1 MASGPRRRRP
11 RSALKPRTP
20 DPRRLDSDIGAITK
34 RNPSD
39 KMDMRVSRG
48 RVPAIKEETMGYLR
62 GVVHGAIIGG
72 AVALLYAPKPGRQM
86 REELS
91 ERLDQ
96 VRGQMQPVLDQAQGG
111 VDSARPPVKAGL
123 PEKTTAFNVNRLCG
137 SGLQAINSA
146 VQELRTGEAQVV
158 VAGGNENMSIQPYL
172 LPRSQVGWRL
182 GEATLIDG
190 TMSLVTDPFGRYQMG
205 STAEKVADRY
215 GVSRE
220 AQDKFAAE
228 SQRRAAAA
236 IAEGRFDDQ
245 IVPVAIPQKKG
256 EPVIATVDEHPR
268 PGTTMESLGRLKPAF
283 REGGSV
289 TAGNSSGIND
299 AGAAIVVMSRG
310 KAGELGVTPQLEWIA
325 DAVAGI
331 APEIMGVAPIFAV
344 QNLLRKVGMTINDID
359 VMELDEAFAAQAVA
373 VIRELEID
381 PDRVNPNGGAIALG
395 HPVGATG
402 AILTIKLAYELK
414 RRQAEWGI
422 VTMCIGG
429 GQGIATLFR
438 NLN

>member
-1 MASGPRRRRP
+1 M
-11 RSALKPRTP
+11 T
-20 DPRRLDSDIGAITK
+20 
-34 RNPSD
+34 RN
-39 KMDMRVSRG
+39 G
-48 RVPAIKEETMGYLR
+48 EGI
-62 GVVHGAIIGG
+62 VVA
-72 AVALLYAPKPGRQM
+72 
-86 REELS
+86 
-91 ERLDQ
+91 
-96 VRGQMQPVLDQAQGG
+96 GG
-111 VDSARPPVKAGL
+111 VRTAIGKFAGAFKDTPTSDLGANAIRAAVERAGISPDVVDEVILGCVGQVGEDAFNARLATLKAGL

-182 GEATLIDG
+182 GEAALIDG
-190 TMSLVTDPFGRYQMG
+190 TLSLVTDPFGRYQMG
-205 STAEKVADRY
+205 ATAEKVADRY
-215 GVSRE
+215 GVSRQ
-220 AQDKFAAE
+220 AQDAFAAE

-236 IAEGRFDDQ
+236 IAEGRFHDQ

-256 EPVIATVDEHPR
+256 DPVIAQLDEHPR
-268 PGTTMESLGRLKPAF
+268 PGTTLESLGRLKPAF

-299 AGAAIVVMSRG
+299 AGAAVVVMTRA
-310 KAGELGVTPQLEWIA
+310 KADELGVTPQLEWVA

-344 QNLLRKVGMTINDID
+344 QNLLKKVGMTINDID
-359 VMELDEAFAAQAVA
+359 LMELNEAFAAQAVA

-381 PDRVNPNGGAIALG
+381 PDKVNPNGGAIALG

-402 AILTIKLAYELK
+402 AILTVKLAYELK

>member
-1 MASGPRRRRP
+1 M
-11 RSALKPRTP
+11 T
-20 DPRRLDSDIGAITK
+20 
-34 RNPSD
+34 RN
-39 KMDMRVSRG
+39 G
-48 RVPAIKEETMGYLR
+48 EGI
-62 GVVHGAIIGG
+62 VVA
-72 AVALLYAPKPGRQM
+72 
-86 REELS
+86 
-91 ERLDQ
+91 
-96 VRGQMQPVLDQAQGG
+96 GG
-111 VDSARPPVKAGL
+111 VRTAIGKFAGAFKDTPSSDLGANAIRAAVERAGIAPDVVDEVILGCVGQVGEDAFNARLATLKAGL

-228 SQRRAAAA
+228 SQRRTAAA

-256 EPVIATVDEHPR
+256 DPVIARIDEHPR
-268 PGTTMESLGRLKPAF
+268 PATTMESLGRLKPAF

-299 AGAAIVVMSRG
+299 AGAAVVLMTRG
-310 KAGELGVTPQLEWIA
+310 KADELGVTPQLEWVA

-344 QNLLRKVGMTINDID
+344 QNLLKKVGMTINDID
-359 VMELDEAFAAQAVA
+359 LMELNEAFAAQAVA

-381 PDRVNPNGGAIALG
+381 PQKVNPNGGAIALG

-402 AILTIKLAYELK
+402 AILTVKLAYELK
-414 RRQAEWGI
+414 RRKAEWGI

>member
-1 MASGPRRRRP
+1 MNGEG
-11 RSALKPRTP
+11 
-20 DPRRLDSDIGAITK
+20 I
-34 RNPSD
+34 
-39 KMDMRVSRG
+39 
-48 RVPAIKEETMGYLR
+48 
-62 GVVHGAIIGG
+62 VVA
-72 AVALLYAPKPGRQM
+72 
-86 REELS
+86 
-91 ERLDQ
+91 
-96 VRGQMQPVLDQAQGG
+96 GG
-111 VDSARPPVKAGL
+111 VRTAIGKFAGAFKDTPTSDLGANAIRAAVERAGISPEVVDEVILGCVGQVGEDAFNARLATLKAGL

-205 STAEKVADRY
+205 ATAEKVADRY
-215 GVSRE
+215 GVSRQ
-220 AQDKFAAE
+220 AQDTFAAE

-236 IAEGRFDDQ
+236 IAEGRFNDQ
-245 IVPVAIPQKKG
+245 IVPLAIPQKKG
-256 EPVIATVDEHPR
+256 DPVIANVDEHPR
-268 PGTTMESLGRLKPAF
+268 PGTTLESLGRLKPAF

-299 AGAAIVVMSRG
+299 AGAAVVVMTRA
-310 KAGELGVTPQLEWIA
+310 KADELGVTPQLEWVA

-344 QNLLRKVGMTINDID
+344 QNLLKKVGMTINDID
-359 VMELDEAFAAQAVA
+359 LMELNEAFAAQAVA

-381 PDRVNPNGGAIALG
+381 PEKVNPNGGAIALG

-402 AILTIKLAYELK
+402 AILTVKLAYELK
-414 RRQAEWGI
+414 RRHAEWGI

>member
-1 MASGPRRRRP
+1 M
-11 RSALKPRTP
+11 T
-20 DPRRLDSDIGAITK
+20 
-34 RNPSD
+34 RN
-39 KMDMRVSRG
+39 G
-48 RVPAIKEETMGYLR
+48 EGI
-62 GVVHGAIIGG
+62 VVA
-72 AVALLYAPKPGRQM
+72 
-86 REELS
+86 
-91 ERLDQ
+91 
-96 VRGQMQPVLDQAQGG
+96 GG
-111 VDSARPPVKAGL
+111 VRTAIGKFAGAFKDTPSSDLGANAIRAAVERAGIVPDVVDEVILGCVGQVGEDAFNARLATLKAGL

-146 VQELRTGEAQVV
+146 VQELRTGEAEVV

-220 AQDKFAAE
+220 AQDQFAAE
-228 SQRRAAAA
+228 SQRRTAAAV
-236 IAEGRFDDQ
+236 AEGRFDDQ
-245 IVPVAIPQKKG
+245 IVPVAIPQRKG
-256 EPVIATVDEHPR
+256 DPVIARVDEHPR
-268 PGTTMESLGRLKPAF
+268 PGTTIESLGRLKPAF

-299 AGAAIVVMSRG
+299 AGAALVVMT
-310 KAGELGVTPQLEWIA
+310 KAKADELGVTPQLEWVA

-344 QNLLRKVGMTINDID
+344 QNLLKKVGMTINDID
-359 VMELDEAFAAQAVA
+359 LMELNEAFAAQAVA

-381 PDRVNPNGGAIALG
+381 PEKVNPNGGAIALG

-402 AILTIKLAYELK
+402 AILTVKLAYELK
-414 RRQAEWGI
+414 RRKAEWGI

>member
-1 MASGPRRRRP
+1 M
-11 RSALKPRTP
+11 T
-20 DPRRLDSDIGAITK
+20 
-34 RNPSD
+34 RN
-39 KMDMRVSRG
+39 G
-48 RVPAIKEETMGYLR
+48 EGI
-62 GVVHGAIIGG
+62 VVA
-72 AVALLYAPKPGRQM
+72 
-86 REELS
+86 
-91 ERLDQ
+91 
-96 VRGQMQPVLDQAQGG
+96 GG
-111 VDSARPPVKAGL
+111 VRTAIGKFAGAFKDTPSSDLGANAIRAAVERAGISPEVVDEVILGCVGQVGEDAFNARLATLKAGL

-146 VQELRTGEAQVV
+146 VQELRTGEAEVV

-220 AQDKFAAE
+220 AQDQFAAE

-236 IAEGRFDDQ
+236 MAEGRFNDQ

-256 EPVIATVDEHPR
+256 DPVIAKVDEHPR
-268 PGTTMESLGRLKPAF
+268 PGTTVESLGRLKPAF

-299 AGAAIVVMSRG
+299 AGAALVVMTRG
-310 KAGELGVTPQLEWIA
+310 KAGELGVTPQLEWVA

-344 QNLLRKVGMTINDID
+344 QNLLKKVGMTINDID
-359 VMELDEAFAAQAVA
+359 LMELNEAFAAQAVA

-381 PDRVNPNGGAIALG
+381 PEKVNPNGGAIALG

-402 AILTIKLAYELK
+402 AILTVKLAYELK

>member
-1 MASGPRRRRP
+1 M
-11 RSALKPRTP
+11 T
-20 DPRRLDSDIGAITK
+20 
-34 RNPSD
+34 RN
-39 KMDMRVSRG
+39 G
-48 RVPAIKEETMGYLR
+48 EGI
-62 GVVHGAIIGG
+62 VVA
-72 AVALLYAPKPGRQM
+72 
-86 REELS
+86 
-91 ERLDQ
+91 
-96 VRGQMQPVLDQAQGG
+96 GG
-111 VDSARPPVKAGL
+111 VRTAIGKFAGAFKDTPTSDLGANAIRAAVERAGISPDVVDEVILGCVGQVGEDAFNARLATLKAGL

-182 GEATLIDG
+182 GEAALIDG
-190 TMSLVTDPFGRYQMG
+190 TLSLVTDPFGRYQMG
-205 STAEKVADRY
+205 ATAEKVADRY
-215 GVSRE
+215 GVSRQS
-220 AQDKFAAE
+220 QDAFAAE

-236 IAEGRFDDQ
+236 IAEGRFNDQ

-256 EPVIATVDEHPR
+256 DPLIAQIDEHPR
-268 PGTTMESLGRLKPAF
+268 PGTTVESLGRLKPAF

-299 AGAAIVVMSRG
+299 AGAAVVVMTRA
-310 KAGELGVTPQLEWIA
+310 KADQLGVKPQLEWVA

-344 QNLLRKVGMTINDID
+344 QNLLKKVGMSINDID
-359 VMELDEAFAAQAVA
+359 LMELNEAFAAQAVA

-381 PDRVNPNGGAIALG
+381 PEKVNPNGGAIALG

-402 AILTIKLAYELK
+402 AILTVKLAYELK

>member
-1 MASGPRRRRP
+1 MA
-11 RSALKPRTP
+11 
-20 DPRRLDSDIGAITK
+20 
-34 RNPSD
+34 RN
-39 KMDMRVSRG
+39 
-48 RVPAIKEETMGYLR
+48 
-62 GVVHGAIIGG
+62 GVGIV
-72 AVALLYAPKPGRQM
+72 VA
-86 REELS
+86 
-91 ERLDQ
+91 
-96 VRGQMQPVLDQAQGG
+96 GG
-111 VDSARPPVKAGL
+111 VRTAIGKFAGAFKDTPTSDLGARAIRAAVDRAGISPSVVDEVILGCVGQVGEDAFNARLATLKAGL
-123 PEKTTAFNVNRLCG
+123 PETTTAFNVNRLCG

-158 VAGGNENMSIQPYL
+158 VAGGNENMSIQPYM

-182 GEATLIDG
+182 GEAQLIDG
-190 TMSLVTDPFGRYQMG
+190 TLSLVTDPFGRYQMG
-205 STAEKVADRY
+205 ATAEKVAERY

-228 SQRRAAAA
+228 SQRRAGVA
-236 IAEGRFDDQ
+236 IAEGRFKEQ
-245 IVPVAIPQKKG
+245 IVPIAIPQRKG
-256 EPVIATVDEHPR
+256 DPLVADLDEHPR
-268 PGTTMESLGRLKPAF
+268 PGTTAESLARLKPAF
-283 REGGSV
+283 RDGGSV

-299 AGAAIVVMSRG
+299 AGAAVVVMTSAR
-310 KAGELGVTPQLEWIA
+310 AQELGVTPQLEWVA
-325 DAVAGI
+325 DAVAGV

-344 QNLLRKVGMTINDID
+344 QNLLKKAGMTINDID
-359 VMELDEAFAAQAVA
+359 LMELNEAFAAQAVA

-381 PDRVNPNGGAIALG
+381 PERVNPNGGAIALG

-402 AILTIKLAYELK
+402 AILTVKLAYELK

>member
-1 MASGPRRRRP
+1 MALNGGGIVV
-11 RSALKPRTP
+11 AGGVRTAIGKFAGAFKDTP
-20 DPRRLDSDIGAITK
+20 TSDLGAT
-34 RNPSD
+34 
-39 KMDMRVSRG
+39 
-48 RVPAIKEETMGYLR
+48 AIRTAVDRAGIPP
-62 GVVHGAIIGG
+62 GVVDEVILGCVGQVGEDAFN
-72 AVALLYAPKPGRQM
+72 A
-86 REELS
+86 
-91 ERLDQ
+91 RLAT
-96 VRGQMQPVLDQAQGG
+96 L
-111 VDSARPPVKAGL
+111 KAGL
-123 PEKTTAFNVNRLCG
+123 PETTTAFNVNRLCG

-182 GEATLIDG
+182 GEAALIDG
-190 TMSLVTDPFGRYQMG
+190 TLSLVTDPFGRYQMG
-205 STAEKVADRY
+205 CTAEKVADRY

-220 AQDKFAAE
+220 AQDTFAAE
-228 SQRRAAAA
+228 SQRRAAVA
-236 IAEGRFDDQ
+236 IAEGRFKEQ
-245 IVPVAIPQKKG
+245 IVPIAIPQRKG
-256 EPVIATVDEHPR
+256 DPLVADVDEHPR
-268 PGTTMESLGRLKPAF
+268 PGTTGESLARLKPAF
-283 REGGSV
+283 RDGGSV

-299 AGAAIVVMSRG
+299 AGAALVVMTGAR
-310 KAGELGVTPQLEWIA
+310 AQELGVTPQLEWVA

-344 QNLLRKVGMTINDID
+344 QNLLKKAGMTINDID
-359 VMELDEAFAAQAVA
+359 LMELNEAFAAQAVA

-381 PDRVNPNGGAIALG
+381 PEKVNPNGGAIALG

-402 AILTIKLAYELK
+402 AILTVKLAYELK
-414 RRQAEWGI
+414 RRKAEWGI

>member
-1 MASGPRRRRP
+1 MALNGEG
-11 RSALKPRTP
+11 
-20 DPRRLDSDIGAITK
+20 I
-34 RNPSD
+34 
-39 KMDMRVSRG
+39 
-48 RVPAIKEETMGYLR
+48 
-62 GVVHGAIIGG
+62 VVAG
-72 AVALLYAPKPGRQM
+72 AVRTSIGKFAGAFKDTPTSDLGANAIRAAV
-86 REELS
+86 
-91 ERLDQ
+91 ERAGISPDVVDEVILGCVGQ
-96 VRGQMQPVLDQAQGG
+96 VGDDAFN
-111 VDSARPPVKAGL
+111 ARLATLKAGL

-146 VQELRTGEAQVV
+146 VQELRTGEAEVV

-172 LPRSQVGWRL
+172 LPRAEVGWRL
-182 GEATLIDG
+182 GQAALIDG
-190 TMSLVTDPFGRYQMG
+190 TLSLVTDPFGRYQMG
-205 STAEKVADRY
+205 FTAEKVADRY

-236 IAEGRFDDQ
+236 IAEGRFKDQ

-256 EPVIATVDEHPR
+256 DAVIANLDEHPR
-268 PGTTMESLGRLKPAF
+268 PATTMESLGRLKPAF

-299 AGAAIVVMSRG
+299 AGAAVVVMT
-310 KAGELGVTPQLEWIA
+310 KAKADALGVRPQLEWVA

-331 APEIMGVAPIFAV
+331 TPEIMGVAPIFAV
-344 QNLLRKVGMTINDID
+344 QKLLKRVGMTINDID
-359 VMELDEAFAAQAVA
+359 LMELNEAFAAQAVA

-381 PDRVNPNGGAIALG
+381 PEKVNPNGGAIALG

-402 AILTIKLAYELK
+402 AILTVKLAYELK

>member
-1 MASGPRRRRP
+1 M
-11 RSALKPRTP
+11 
-20 DPRRLDSDIGAITK
+20 
-34 RNPSD
+34 
-39 KMDMRVSRG
+39 
-48 RVPAIKEETMGYLR
+48 
-62 GVVHGAIIGG
+62 
-72 AVALLYAPKPGRQM
+72 VA
-86 REELS
+86 
-91 ERLDQ
+91 
-96 VRGQMQPVLDQAQGG
+96 GG
-111 VDSARPPVKAGL
+111 VRTAIGKFAGAFKDTPTSDLGASAIRAAVERAGISAELVDEVILGCVGQVGEDAFNARLATLKAGL

-182 GEATLIDG
+182 GEATLVDG

-205 STAEKVADRY
+205 ATAEKVADRY

-220 AQDKFAAE
+220 AQDQFAAE

-236 IAEGRFDDQ
+236 IAEGRFKDQ

-256 EPVIATVDEHPR
+256 DPVMANLDEHPR
-268 PGTTMESLGRLKPAF
+268 AGTTVESLGRLRPAF

-299 AGAAIVVMSRG
+299 AGAAVVVMTR
-310 KAGELGVTPQLEWIA
+310 ARAAELGVTAQLEWIA

-344 QNLLRKVGMTINDID
+344 QNLLKKVGMTINDID
-359 VMELDEAFAAQAVA
+359 LMELNEAFAAQAVA

-381 PDRVNPNGGAIALG
+381 PERVNPNGGAIALG

-402 AILTIKLAYELK
+402 AILTVKLAYELR

-438 NLN
+438 NPN

>member
-1 MASGPRRRRP
+1 MNGES
-11 RSALKPRTP
+11 
-20 DPRRLDSDIGAITK
+20 I
-34 RNPSD
+34 
-39 KMDMRVSRG
+39 
-48 RVPAIKEETMGYLR
+48 
-62 GVVHGAIIGG
+62 VV
-72 AVALLYAPKPGRQM
+72 V
-86 REELS
+86 
-91 ERLDQ
+91 
-96 VRGQMQPVLDQAQGG
+96 GG
-111 VDSARPPVKAGL
+111 VRTSIGKFAGSYKDTPSSDLGANAIRAAVERAGVSPDDVDEVILGCVGQVGEDAFNARLATLKAGL

-172 LPRSQVGWRL
+172 LPRSEVGWRL
-182 GEATLIDG
+182 GQAELIDG
-190 TMSLVTDPFGRYQMG
+190 TLSLVTDPFGRYQMG
-205 STAEKVADRY
+205 CTAEKVADRY

-220 AQDKFAAE
+220 AQDRFAAE

-236 IAEGRFDDQ
+236 IADGRFDDQ

-256 EPVIATVDEHPR
+256 DPVIAKLDEHPR
-268 PGTTMESLGRLKPAF
+268 PNTTIESLGRLKPAF

-299 AGAAIVVMSRG
+299 AAAAVLVMT
-310 KAGELGVTPQLEWIA
+310 KAKADALGVTPQLEWVA

-344 QNLLRKVGMTINDID
+344 QKLLKKAGLTINDID
-359 VMELDEAFAAQAVA
+359 LMELNEAFAAQAVA

-381 PDRVNPNGGAIALG
+381 PEKVNPNGGAIALG

-402 AILTIKLAYELK
+402 AILTVKLAYELK
-414 RRQAEWGI
+414 RRKAEWGI

>member
-1 MASGPRRRRP
+1 M
-11 RSALKPRTP
+11 
-20 DPRRLDSDIGAITK
+20 
-34 RNPSD
+34 RN
-39 KMDMRVSRG
+39 G
-48 RVPAIKEETMGYLR
+48 EGI
-62 GVVHGAIIGG
+62 VVA
-72 AVALLYAPKPGRQM
+72 
-86 REELS
+86 
-91 ERLDQ
+91 
-96 VRGQMQPVLDQAQGG
+96 GG
-111 VDSARPPVKAGL
+111 VRTAIGKFAGAFKDTPSSDLGANAIRAAVERAGIAPEVVDEVILGCVGQVGEDAFNARLATLKAGL

-236 IAEGRFDDQ
+236 IAQGRFDDQ

-256 EPVIATVDEHPR
+256 DPVIARVDEHPR
-268 PGTTMESLGRLKPAF
+268 PGTTVESLSRLKPAF

-299 AGAAIVVMSRG
+299 AGAAVVVMTRE
-310 KAGELGVTPQLEWIA
+310 KADELGVTPQLEWVA

-344 QNLLRKVGMTINDID
+344 QNLLKKVGMTINDID
-359 VMELDEAFAAQAVA
+359 LMELNEAFAAQAVA

-381 PDRVNPNGGAIALG
+381 PEKVNPNGGAIALG

-402 AILTIKLAYELK
+402 AILTVKLAYELK

>member
-1 MASGPRRRRP
+1 MTQNGEG
-11 RSALKPRTP
+11 
-20 DPRRLDSDIGAITK
+20 I
-34 RNPSD
+34 
-39 KMDMRVSRG
+39 
-48 RVPAIKEETMGYLR
+48 
-62 GVVHGAIIGG
+62 VVA
-72 AVALLYAPKPGRQM
+72 
-86 REELS
+86 
-91 ERLDQ
+91 
-96 VRGQMQPVLDQAQGG
+96 GG
-111 VDSARPPVKAGL
+111 VRTAIGKFAGAFKDTPTSDLGANAIRAAIERAGISPDVVDEVILGCVGQVGEDAFNARLATLKAGL

-172 LPRSQVGWRL
+172 LPRAQVGWRL
-182 GEATLIDG
+182 GEAALIDG
-190 TMSLVTDPFGRYQMG
+190 TLSLVTDPFGRYQMG
-205 STAEKVADRY
+205 ATAEIVADRY
-215 GVSRE
+215 GVSRQ
-220 AQDKFAAE
+220 AQDAFAAE

-236 IAEGRFDDQ
+236 IAEGRFNDQ

-256 EPVIATVDEHPR
+256 DPVIAQLDEHPR
-268 PGTTMESLGRLKPAF
+268 PGTTVESLGRLKPAF

-299 AGAAIVVMSRG
+299 AGAAVVVMTRA
-310 KAGELGVTPQLEWIA
+310 KAGELGVTPQLEWVA

-344 QNLLRKVGMTINDID
+344 QNLLKKVGMTINDID
-359 VMELDEAFAAQAVA
+359 LMELNEAFAAQAVA

-381 PDRVNPNGGAIALG
+381 PEKVNPNGGAIALG

-402 AILTIKLAYELK
+402 AILTVKLAYELK

>member
-1 MASGPRRRRP
+1 M
-11 RSALKPRTP
+11 T
-20 DPRRLDSDIGAITK
+20 
-34 RNPSD
+34 RN
-39 KMDMRVSRG
+39 G
-48 RVPAIKEETMGYLR
+48 EGI
-62 GVVHGAIIGG
+62 VVA
-72 AVALLYAPKPGRQM
+72 
-86 REELS
+86 
-91 ERLDQ
+91 
-96 VRGQMQPVLDQAQGG
+96 GG
-111 VDSARPPVKAGL
+111 VRTAIGKFAGAFKDTPSSDLGANAIRAAVQRAGIEPSVVDEVILGCVGQVGEDAFNARLATLKAGL

-299 AGAAIVVMSRG
+299 AGAAIVVMCRG
-310 KAGELGVTPQLEWIA
+310 KAGELGVTPQLEWVA

-344 QNLLRKVGMTINDID
+344 QNLLKKVGMTINDID
-359 VMELDEAFAAQAVA
+359 LMELNEAFAAQAVA

-381 PDRVNPNGGAIALG
+381 PEKVNPNGGAIALG

-402 AILTIKLAYELK
+402 AILTVKLAYELK
-414 RRQAEWGI
+414 RRKAEWGI

>member
-1 MASGPRRRRP
+1 M
-11 RSALKPRTP
+11 T
-20 DPRRLDSDIGAITK
+20 
-34 RNPSD
+34 RN
-39 KMDMRVSRG
+39 G
-48 RVPAIKEETMGYLR
+48 EGI
-62 GVVHGAIIGG
+62 VVA
-72 AVALLYAPKPGRQM
+72 
-86 REELS
+86 
-91 ERLDQ
+91 
-96 VRGQMQPVLDQAQGG
+96 GG
-111 VDSARPPVKAGL
+111 VRTAIGKFAGAFKDTPSSDLGANAIRAAVERAGIGPEVVDEVILGCVGQVGEDAFNARLATLKAGL

-228 SQRRAAAA
+228 SQRRTAAA

-256 EPVIATVDEHPR
+256 DPVIARVDEHPR

-299 AGAAIVVMSRG
+299 AGAAVVVLT
-310 KAGELGVTPQLEWIA
+310 KAKADELGVTPQLEWVA

-344 QNLLRKVGMTINDID
+344 QNLLKKVGMTINDID
-359 VMELDEAFAAQAVA
+359 LMELNEAFAAQAVA

-381 PDRVNPNGGAIALG
+381 PEKVNPNGGAIALG

-402 AILTIKLAYELK
+402 AILTVKLAYELK
-414 RRQAEWGI
+414 RRKAEWGI

>member
-1 MASGPRRRRP
+1 VATERQGRGIS
-11 RSALKPRTP
+11 
-20 DPRRLDSDIGAITK
+20 
-34 RNPSD
+34 
-39 KMDMRVSRG
+39 RVNG
-48 RVPAIKEETMGYLR
+48 EGI
-62 GVVHGAIIGG
+62 VVA
-72 AVALLYAPKPGRQM
+72 
-86 REELS
+86 
-91 ERLDQ
+91 
-96 VRGQMQPVLDQAQGG
+96 GG
-111 VDSARPPVKAGL
+111 VRTAIGKFAGAFKDTPTSDLGANAIRAAVERAGISPDAVDEVILGCVGQVGEDAFNARLATLKAGL

-146 VQELRTGEAQVV
+146 VQELRTGEAEVV

-172 LPRSQVGWRL
+172 LPRADVGWRL
-182 GEATLIDG
+182 GQAELIDG
-190 TMSLVTDPFGRYQMG
+190 TLSLVTDPFGHYQMG
-205 STAEKVADRY
+205 CTAEKVADRY

-236 IAEGRFDDQ
+236 IAGGRFKDQ

-256 EPVIATVDEHPR
+256 DPMLADSDEHPR
-268 PGTTMESLGRLKPAF
+268 PNTTIESLGRLKPAF

-299 AGAAIVVMSRG
+299 AGAAVVVMT
-310 KAGELGVTPQLEWIA
+310 KARADALGVTPQLEWVA
-325 DAVAGI
+325 AAVAGI
-331 APEIMGVAPIFAV
+331 TPEIMGVAPIFAV
-344 QNLLRKVGMTINDID
+344 QKLLKKVGLTINDID
-359 VMELDEAFAAQAVA
+359 LMELNEAFAAQAVA

-381 PDRVNPNGGAIALG
+381 PEKVNPNGGAIALG

-402 AILTIKLAYELK
+402 AILTVKLAYELK
-414 RRQAEWGI
+414 RRNAEWGI

>member
-1 MASGPRRRRP
+1 M
-11 RSALKPRTP
+11 
-20 DPRRLDSDIGAITK
+20 I
-34 RNPSD
+34 RN
-39 KMDMRVSRG
+39 G
-48 RVPAIKEETMGYLR
+48 EGI
-62 GVVHGAIIGG
+62 VVA
-72 AVALLYAPKPGRQM
+72 
-86 REELS
+86 
-91 ERLDQ
+91 
-96 VRGQMQPVLDQAQGG
+96 GG
-111 VDSARPPVKAGL
+111 VRTAIGKFAGAFKDTPTSDLGANAIRAAVKRAGISPEVVDEVILGCVGQVGEDAFNARLATLKAGL

-146 VQELRTGEAQVV
+146 VQELRTGEARVV

-182 GEATLIDG
+182 GEAALIDG
-190 TMSLVTDPFGRYQMG
+190 TLSLVTDPFGRYQMG
-205 STAEKVADRY
+205 ATAEKVADRY
-215 GVSRE
+215 GVSRQ
-220 AQDKFAAE
+220 AQDTFAAE

-236 IAEGRFDDQ
+236 IAEGRFKDQ
-245 IVPVAIPQKKG
+245 IVSVAIPQKKG
-256 EPVIATVDEHPR
+256 DPVIANVDEHPR

-299 AGAAIVVMSRG
+299 AGAAVVVMTRA
-310 KAGELGVTPQLEWIA
+310 KADELGVTPQLEWVA

-344 QNLLRKVGMTINDID
+344 QNLLKKVGMTINDID
-359 VMELDEAFAAQAVA
+359 LMELNEAFAAQAVA

-381 PDRVNPNGGAIALG
+381 PEKVNPNGGAIALG

-402 AILTIKLAYELK
+402 AILTVKLAYELK

-438 NLN
+438 NPN

>member
-1 MASGPRRRRP
+1 M
-11 RSALKPRTP
+11 T
-20 DPRRLDSDIGAITK
+20 
-34 RNPSD
+34 RN
-39 KMDMRVSRG
+39 G
-48 RVPAIKEETMGYLR
+48 EGI
-62 GVVHGAIIGG
+62 VVA
-72 AVALLYAPKPGRQM
+72 
-86 REELS
+86 
-91 ERLDQ
+91 
-96 VRGQMQPVLDQAQGG
+96 GG
-111 VDSARPPVKAGL
+111 VRTAIGKFAGAFKDTPTSDLGANAIRAAVERAGISPDVVDEVILGCVGQVGEDAFNARLATLKAGL

-158 VAGGNENMSIQPYL
+158 VAGGNENMSIQPYF

-182 GEATLIDG
+182 GEATLVDG
-190 TMSLVTDPFGRYQMG
+190 TLSLVTDPFGRYQMG
-205 STAEKVADRY
+205 ATAEKVADRY
-215 GVSRE
+215 GVSRQ
-220 AQDKFAAE
+220 AQDAFAAE

-256 EPVIATVDEHPR
+256 DPVMAQLDEHPR
-268 PGTTMESLGRLKPAF
+268 PGTTEESLGRLKPAF

-299 AGAAIVVMSRG
+299 AGAAVVVMTRA
-310 KAGELGVTPQLEWIA
+310 KADELGVTPQLEWVA

-344 QNLLRKVGMTINDID
+344 QNLLKKVGMTINDID
-359 VMELDEAFAAQAVA
+359 LMELNEAFAAQAVA

-381 PDRVNPNGGAIALG
+381 PDKVNPNGGAIALG

-402 AILTIKLAYELK
+402 AILTVKLAYELK

-438 NLN
+438 NLS

>member
-1 MASGPRRRRP
+1 V
-11 RSALKPRTP
+11 T
-20 DPRRLDSDIGAITK
+20 
-34 RNPSD
+34 RN
-39 KMDMRVSRG
+39 G
-48 RVPAIKEETMGYLR
+48 EGI
-62 GVVHGAIIGG
+62 VVA
-72 AVALLYAPKPGRQM
+72 
-86 REELS
+86 
-91 ERLDQ
+91 
-96 VRGQMQPVLDQAQGG
+96 GG
-111 VDSARPPVKAGL
+111 VRTAIGKFAGAFKDTPSSDLGANAIRAAVERAGISPEVVDEVILGCVGQVGEDAFNARLATLKAGL

-146 VQELRTGEAQVV
+146 VQELRTGETQVV

-220 AQDKFAAE
+220 AQDRFAAE

-236 IAEGRFDDQ
+236 IADGRFDDQ

-256 EPVIATVDEHPR
+256 DPVIARVDEHPR
-268 PGTTMESLGRLKPAF
+268 PATTMESLGRLKPAF

-299 AGAAIVVMSRG
+299 AGAAVVVMTRA
-310 KAGELGVTPQLEWIA
+310 KAEQLGVTPQLEWVA

-344 QNLLRKVGMTINDID
+344 QNLLKKVGMTINDID
-359 VMELDEAFAAQAVA
+359 LMELNEAFAAQAVA

-381 PDRVNPNGGAIALG
+381 PEKVNPNGGAIALG

-402 AILTIKLAYELK
+402 AILTVKLAYELK

-438 NLN
+438 NPN

>member
-1 MASGPRRRRP
+1 V
-11 RSALKPRTP
+11 T
-20 DPRRLDSDIGAITK
+20 
-34 RNPSD
+34 RN
-39 KMDMRVSRG
+39 G
-48 RVPAIKEETMGYLR
+48 EGI
-62 GVVHGAIIGG
+62 VVA
-72 AVALLYAPKPGRQM
+72 
-86 REELS
+86 
-91 ERLDQ
+91 
-96 VRGQMQPVLDQAQGG
+96 GG
-111 VDSARPPVKAGL
+111 VRTAIGKFAGAFKDTPTSDLGANAIRAAVERAGISPDVVDEVILGCVGQVGEDAFNARLATLKAGL

-182 GEATLIDG
+182 GEAALIDG
-190 TMSLVTDPFGRYQMG
+190 TLSLVTDPFGRYQMG
-205 STAEKVADRY
+205 ATAEKVADRY
-215 GVSRE
+215 GVSRQ
-220 AQDKFAAE
+220 AQDAFAAE

-236 IAEGRFDDQ
+236 IAEGRFHDQ
-245 IVPVAIPQKKG
+245 IVPIAIPQKKG
-256 EPVIATVDEHPR
+256 DPVIAQLDEHPR
-268 PGTTMESLGRLKPAF
+268 PGTTVESLGRLKPAF

-299 AGAAIVVMSRG
+299 AGAAVVVMTRA
-310 KAGELGVTPQLEWIA
+310 KADELGVTPQLEWVA

-344 QNLLRKVGMTINDID
+344 QSLLKKVGMTINDID
-359 VMELDEAFAAQAVA
+359 LMELNEAFAAQAVA

-381 PDRVNPNGGAIALG
+381 PDKVNPNGGAIALG

-402 AILTIKLAYELK
+402 AILTVKLAYELK
-414 RRQAEWGI
+414 RRRAEWGI

-429 GQGIATLFR
+429 GQGIATLFK

>member
-1 MASGPRRRRP
+1 M
-11 RSALKPRTP
+11 T
-20 DPRRLDSDIGAITK
+20 
-34 RNPSD
+34 RN
-39 KMDMRVSRG
+39 G
-48 RVPAIKEETMGYLR
+48 EGI
-62 GVVHGAIIGG
+62 VVA
-72 AVALLYAPKPGRQM
+72 
-86 REELS
+86 
-91 ERLDQ
+91 
-96 VRGQMQPVLDQAQGG
+96 GG
-111 VDSARPPVKAGL
+111 VRTAIGKFAGAFKDTPTSDLGANAIRAAVERAGISPDVVDEVILGCVGQVGEDAFNARLATLKAGL

-182 GEATLIDG
+182 GEAALIDG
-190 TMSLVTDPFGRYQMG
+190 TLSLVTDPFGRYQMG
-205 STAEKVADRY
+205 ATAEKVADRY
-215 GVSRE
+215 GVSRQS
-220 AQDKFAAE
+220 QDAFAAE

-236 IAEGRFDDQ
+236 IAEGRFNDQ

-256 EPVIATVDEHPR
+256 DSLIAQLDEHPR
-268 PGTTMESLGRLKPAF
+268 PGTTVESLGRLKPAF

-299 AGAAIVVMSRG
+299 AGAAVVVMTRA
-310 KAGELGVTPQLEWIA
+310 KADQLGVTPQLEWIA

-344 QNLLRKVGMTINDID
+344 QNLLKKVGMTINDID
-359 VMELDEAFAAQAVA
+359 LMELNEAFAAQAVA

-381 PDRVNPNGGAIALG
+381 PEKVNPNGGAIALG

-402 AILTIKLAYELK
+402 AILTVKLAYELK

>member
-1 MASGPRRRRP
+1 M
-11 RSALKPRTP
+11 T
-20 DPRRLDSDIGAITK
+20 
-34 RNPSD
+34 RN
-39 KMDMRVSRG
+39 G
-48 RVPAIKEETMGYLR
+48 EGI
-62 GVVHGAIIGG
+62 VVA
-72 AVALLYAPKPGRQM
+72 
-86 REELS
+86 
-91 ERLDQ
+91 
-96 VRGQMQPVLDQAQGG
+96 GG
-111 VDSARPPVKAGL
+111 VRTAIGKFAGAFKDTPSSDLGANAIRAAVERAGIAPDVVDEVILGCVGQVGEDAFNARLATLKAGL

-228 SQRRAAAA
+228 SQRRTAAA

-256 EPVIATVDEHPR
+256 DPMIARIDEHPR
-268 PGTTMESLGRLKPAF
+268 PATTMESLGRLKPAF

-299 AGAAIVVMSRG
+299 AGAAVVLMTRG
-310 KAGELGVTPQLEWIA
+310 KADELGVTPQLEWVA
-325 DAVAGI
+325 NAVAGI

-344 QNLLRKVGMTINDID
+344 QNLLKKVGMTINDID
-359 VMELDEAFAAQAVA
+359 LMELNEAFAAQAVA

-381 PDRVNPNGGAIALG
+381 PQKVNPNGGAIALG

-402 AILTIKLAYELK
+402 AILTVKLAYELK
-414 RRQAEWGI
+414 RRKAEWGI

>member
-1 MASGPRRRRP
+1 V
-11 RSALKPRTP
+11 RTAIGKFAGAFKDTP
-20 DPRRLDSDIGAITK
+20 TSDLGANAIRAAVERAGISPEVVDEVILGCVGQVGEDAFNARLAT
-34 RNPSD
+34 
-39 KMDMRVSRG
+39 
-48 RVPAIKEETMGYLR
+48 L
-62 GVVHGAIIGG
+62 
-72 AVALLYAPKPGRQM
+72 
-86 REELS
+86 
-91 ERLDQ
+91 
-96 VRGQMQPVLDQAQGG
+96 
-111 VDSARPPVKAGL
+111 KAGL

-158 VAGGNENMSIQPYL
+158 VAGGNENMSVQPYL
-172 LPRSQVGWRL
+172 LPRSQVGSRL
-182 GEATLIDG
+182 GDAALIDG
-190 TMSLVTDPFGRYQMG
+190 TLSLVTDPFGRYQMG
-205 STAEKVADRY
+205 ATAEKVADRY

-236 IAEGRFDDQ
+236 IAEGRFQDQ
-245 IVPVAIPQKKG
+245 IVPIAIPQKKG
-256 EPVIATVDEHPR
+256 DPVIANVDEHPR

-299 AGAAIVVMSRG
+299 AGAAVVVMTRA
-310 KAGELGVTPQLEWIA
+310 KADELGVTPQLEWVA

-344 QNLLRKVGMTINDID
+344 QNLLKKVGMTINDID
-359 VMELDEAFAAQAVA
+359 LMELNEAFAAQAVA

-381 PDRVNPNGGAIALG
+381 PEKVNPNGGAIALG

-402 AILTIKLAYELK
+402 AILTVKLAYELE

>member
-1 MASGPRRRRP
+1 M
-11 RSALKPRTP
+11 T
-20 DPRRLDSDIGAITK
+20 
-34 RNPSD
+34 RN
-39 KMDMRVSRG
+39 G
-48 RVPAIKEETMGYLR
+48 EGI
-62 GVVHGAIIGG
+62 VVA
-72 AVALLYAPKPGRQM
+72 
-86 REELS
+86 
-91 ERLDQ
+91 
-96 VRGQMQPVLDQAQGG
+96 GG
-111 VDSARPPVKAGL
+111 VRTAIGKFAGAFKDTPSSDLGANAIRAAVERAGIAPDVVDEVILGCVGQVGEDAFNARLATLKAGL

-256 EPVIATVDEHPR
+256 DPVIARVDEHPR

-299 AGAAIVVMSRG
+299 AGAAVVVMT
-310 KAGELGVTPQLEWIA
+310 KAKADELGVTPQLEWVA

-344 QNLLRKVGMTINDID
+344 QNLLKKVGMTINDID
-359 VMELDEAFAAQAVA
+359 LMELNEAFAAQAVA

-381 PDRVNPNGGAIALG
+381 PEKVNPNGGAIALG

-402 AILTIKLAYELK
+402 AILTVKLAYELK
-414 RRQAEWGI
+414 RRKAEWGI

>member
-1 MASGPRRRRP
+1 MALNGE
-11 RSALKPRTP
+11 
-20 DPRRLDSDIGAITK
+20 AI
-34 RNPSD
+34 
-39 KMDMRVSRG
+39 
-48 RVPAIKEETMGYLR
+48 
-62 GVVHGAIIGG
+62 VVA
-72 AVALLYAPKPGRQM
+72 
-86 REELS
+86 
-91 ERLDQ
+91 
-96 VRGQMQPVLDQAQGG
+96 GG
-111 VDSARPPVKAGL
+111 VRTAIGKFAGAFKDTPTSDLGASAIRAAVDRAGVSPQVIDEVILGCVGQVGEDAFNARLATLKAGL

-172 LPRSQVGWRL
+172 LPRAQVGWRL
-182 GEATLIDG
+182 GEAALIDG
-190 TMSLVTDPFGRYQMG
+190 TLSLVTDPFGRYQMG
-205 STAEKVADRY
+205 ATAEKVADRY
-215 GVSRE
+215 GVSRQ
-220 AQDKFAAE
+220 AQDAFAAE

-236 IAEGRFDDQ
+236 IAEGRFKDQ
-245 IVPVAIPQKKG
+245 IVPIAIPQKKG
-256 EPVIATVDEHPR
+256 EPIVAQIDEHPR
-268 PGTTMESLGRLKPAF
+268 PATTVESLGRLKPAF

-299 AGAAIVVMSRG
+299 AGAAVVVMTRA
-310 KAGELGVTPQLEWIA
+310 KAAELGVNPQLEWVA

-344 QNLLRKVGMTINDID
+344 QNLLKKVGMTINDVD
-359 VMELDEAFAAQAVA
+359 LMELNEAFAAQAVA

-381 PDRVNPNGGAIALG
+381 PEKVNPNGGAIALG

-402 AILTIKLAYELK
+402 AILTVKLAYELK

>member
-1 MASGPRRRRP
+1 M
-11 RSALKPRTP
+11 
-20 DPRRLDSDIGAITK
+20 
-34 RNPSD
+34 RNGE
-39 KMDMRVSRG
+39 V
-48 RVPAIKEETMGYLR
+48 I
-62 GVVHGAIIGG
+62 VVA
-72 AVALLYAPKPGRQM
+72 
-86 REELS
+86 
-91 ERLDQ
+91 
-96 VRGQMQPVLDQAQGG
+96 GG
-111 VDSARPPVKAGL
+111 VRTAIGKFAGAFKDTPTSDLGANAIRAAVERAGISPEVVDEVILGCVGQVGEDAFNARLATLKAGL

-182 GEATLIDG
+182 GEAALIDG
-190 TMSLVTDPFGRYQMG
+190 TLSLVTDPFGRYQMG
-205 STAEKVADRY
+205 ATAEKVADRY
-215 GVSRE
+215 GVSRQ
-220 AQDKFAAE
+220 AQDAFAAE

-236 IAEGRFDDQ
+236 IAQGRFDDQ

-256 EPVIATVDEHPR
+256 DPVIANLDEHPR
-268 PGTTMESLGRLKPAF
+268 PGTTIESLGRLKPAF

-299 AGAAIVVMSRG
+299 AGAAVVVMTRA
-310 KAGELGVTPQLEWIA
+310 KADELGVTPQLEWVA

-344 QNLLRKVGMTINDID
+344 QNLLKKVGMTINDID
-359 VMELDEAFAAQAVA
+359 LMELNEAFAAQAVA
-373 VIRELEID
+373 VIRELEMD
-381 PDRVNPNGGAIALG
+381 PEKVNPNGGAIALG

-402 AILTIKLAYELK
+402 AILTVKLAYELK
-414 RRQAEWGI
+414 RRKAEWGI

>member
-1 MASGPRRRRP
+1 M
-11 RSALKPRTP
+11 T
-20 DPRRLDSDIGAITK
+20 
-34 RNPSD
+34 RN
-39 KMDMRVSRG
+39 G
-48 RVPAIKEETMGYLR
+48 EGI
-62 GVVHGAIIGG
+62 VVA
-72 AVALLYAPKPGRQM
+72 
-86 REELS
+86 
-91 ERLDQ
+91 
-96 VRGQMQPVLDQAQGG
+96 GG
-111 VDSARPPVKAGL
+111 VRTAIGKFAGAFKDTPSSDLGANAIRAAVERAGIAPDVVDEVILGCVGQVGEDAFNARLATLKAGL

-190 TMSLVTDPFGRYQMG
+190 TISLVTDPFGRYQMG

-236 IAEGRFDDQ
+236 IADGRFDDQ

-256 EPVIATVDEHPR
+256 DPVIARVDEHPR
-268 PGTTMESLGRLKPAF
+268 PATTMESLGRLKPAF

-299 AGAAIVVMSRG
+299 AGAAVVVMT
-310 KAGELGVTPQLEWIA
+310 KATAEQLGVTPQLEWVA

-344 QNLLRKVGMTINDID
+344 QNLLKKVGMTINDID
-359 VMELDEAFAAQAVA
+359 LMELNEAFAAQAVA

-381 PDRVNPNGGAIALG
+381 PQKVNPNGGAIALG

-402 AILTIKLAYELK
+402 AILTVKLAYELK
-414 RRQAEWGI
+414 RRKAEWGI

>member
-1 MASGPRRRRP
+1 M
-11 RSALKPRTP
+11 T
-20 DPRRLDSDIGAITK
+20 
-34 RNPSD
+34 RN
-39 KMDMRVSRG
+39 G
-48 RVPAIKEETMGYLR
+48 EGI
-62 GVVHGAIIGG
+62 VVA
-72 AVALLYAPKPGRQM
+72 
-86 REELS
+86 
-91 ERLDQ
+91 
-96 VRGQMQPVLDQAQGG
+96 GG
-111 VDSARPPVKAGL
+111 VRTAIGKFAGAFKDTPTSDLGANAIRAAVERAGISPDAVDEVILGCVGQVGEDAFNARLATLKAGL

-146 VQELRTGEAQVV
+146 VQELRTGEAEVV

-190 TMSLVTDPFGRYQMG
+190 TLSLVTDPFGRYQMG
-205 STAEKVADRY
+205 ATAEKVADRY
-215 GVSRE
+215 GVSRQS
-220 AQDKFAAE
+220 QDAFAAE

-236 IAEGRFDDQ
+236 IAEGRFTDQ

-256 EPVIATVDEHPR
+256 DAVMAQLDEHPR
-268 PGTTMESLGRLKPAF
+268 PGTTVESLGRLKPAF

-299 AGAAIVVMSRG
+299 AGAAVVVMTRA
-310 KAGELGVTPQLEWIA
+310 KADQLGVTPQLEWIA

-344 QNLLRKVGMTINDID
+344 QNLLKKVGMTINDID
-359 VMELDEAFAAQAVA
+359 LMELNEAFAAQAVA

-381 PDRVNPNGGAIALG
+381 PEKVSPNGGAIALG

-402 AILTIKLAYELK
+402 AILTVKLAYELK

>member
-1 MASGPRRRRP
+1 V
-11 RSALKPRTP
+11 RTAIGKFAGAFKDTPSSDLGANAIRAAVERAGIAP
-20 DPRRLDSDIGAITK
+20 DVVDEVILGCVGQVGEDAFNARLAT
-34 RNPSD
+34 
-39 KMDMRVSRG
+39 
-48 RVPAIKEETMGYLR
+48 L
-62 GVVHGAIIGG
+62 
-72 AVALLYAPKPGRQM
+72 
-86 REELS
+86 
-91 ERLDQ
+91 
-96 VRGQMQPVLDQAQGG
+96 
-111 VDSARPPVKAGL
+111 KAGL

-205 STAEKVADRY
+205 STAEKVAERY

-236 IAEGRFDDQ
+236 MTEGRFDDQ

-256 EPVIATVDEHPR
+256 EPVIARVDEHPR

-299 AGAAIVVMSRG
+299 AGAAVVVMT
-310 KAGELGVTPQLEWIA
+310 KAKADELGVTAQLEWVA

-344 QNLLRKVGMTINDID
+344 QNLLKKVGMTINDID
-359 VMELDEAFAAQAVA
+359 LMELNEAFAAQAVA

-381 PDRVNPNGGAIALG
+381 PEKVNPNGGAIALG

-402 AILTIKLAYELK
+402 AILTVKLAYELK
-414 RRQAEWGI
+414 RRKAEWGI